1 MLFERVKVKMG
12 ALDEV
17 EGLHGIHEIEW
28 GEFFPGY

>member
-1 MLFERVKVKMG
+1 MLFERVKMG
-12 ALDEV
+12 PLDEV